1 MTGRRQVLRSGPIS
15 FRWRWRSLLVCA
27 VLACVVTLLA
37 LLLLGTGTLAFGPPE
52 VAAVLL
58 GQSEN
63 AMAERVILSLRMPR
77 ALTACLVGASLGLA
91 GAIFQS
97 ISRNPLGSPDVIG
110 FTTGAATGA
119 IAQIVLF
126 DASAL
131 GVSAASVVT
140 GVGTAAL
147 VLLLAARGDGQGGY
161 RLILVGIGVGAVLSG
176 LNTVL
181 LAMGDLDRAAAAQIW
196 LAGSLNARGWSH
208 VWPAAIGLAA
218 ILPVA
223 LHHARRLALLE
234 MGDEMASQLG
244 VPPARTRTIMV
255 LTAVALTAIATAAAG
270 PIAFVALAGPQLARR
285 LTASADAPLISG
297 ALAGAALLVGADLAS
312 QRVAFAINLP
322 IGLATGLLGGGYL
335 LWLVRQGSRS

>member
-1 MTGRRQVLRSGPIS
+1 MTGRWQLIRFGPIS
-15 FRWRWRSLLVCA
+15 FRWRWRSVLVCA
-27 VLACVVTLLA
+27 ALAGVATVLA
-37 LLLLGTGTLAFGPPE
+37 LLLLGTGTLAFGPSE
-52 VAAVLL
+52 VAAALF
-58 GQSEN
+58 GRSEN
-63 AMAERVILSLRMPR
+63 TMAERVVLSLRLPR
-77 ALTACLVGASLGLA
+77 ALTACLVGSSLGLA

-119 IAQIVLF
+119 IVQIVLF
-126 DASAL
+126 DAGAI
-131 GVSAASVVT
+131 GVSAASAVAGMSV
-140 GVGTAAL
+140 AAL
-147 VLLLAARGDGQGGY
+147 VLLLSARGEGQGGH

-181 LAMGDLDRAAAAQIW
+181 LAMGDLDRAAAAQTW

-208 VWPAAIGLAA
+208 VWPAAAGFAA
-218 ILPVA
+218 ILPVM
-223 LHHARRLALLE
+223 LHQARRLALLE

-244 VPPARTRTIMV
+244 VPPTRTRAVMV
-255 LTAVALTAIATAAAG
+255 LTAVALTALATAAAG

-285 LTASADAPLISG
+285 LTGSPETPLLSG
-297 ALAGAALLVGADLAS
+297 ALAGALLLLGADLVS
-312 QRVAFAINLP
+312 QRTASVINLP